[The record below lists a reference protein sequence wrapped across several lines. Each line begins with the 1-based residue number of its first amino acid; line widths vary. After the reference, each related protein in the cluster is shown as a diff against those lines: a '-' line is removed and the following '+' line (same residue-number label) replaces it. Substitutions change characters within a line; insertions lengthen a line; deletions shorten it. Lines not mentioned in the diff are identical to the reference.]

1 MNGPS
6 PTREQRLL
14 QRLFYKAKES
24 VNELERLMDKLP
36 EKEDRREAER
46 QLASL
51 SDFIKEV
58 EGE

>member
-58 EGE
+58 ES

>member
-1 MNGPS
+1 VNGPS